1 MSQQEPRLKSA
12 RHIAA
17 EVFAQTVQEG
27 DRVVD
32 ATLGTGQ
39 DCLLLCQL
47 VGEGG
52 KVYGF
57 DVQQDALRRTQ
68 ERLKKQGI
76 AHRATLHL
84 VGHERMAE
92 FVQQG
97 VRLAAFNL
105 GWLPGSDKSVTTQ
118 AQTTL
123 QALDAALELLAPLG
137 MLVVCIYPGHAEGA
151 REQDAILDW
160 CSQLSPKRYTA
171 LWHRFINGG
180 LGAPSCLV
188 VEKIK

>member
-1 MSQQEPRLKSA
+1 MTKQEPRLKSA
-12 RHIAA
+12 RHIAS
-17 EVFAQTVQEG
+17 EVFAQTVRPG

-57 DVQQDALRRTQ
+57 DVQEEALRRTQ
-68 ERLKKQGI
+68 ERLTAQGI
-76 AHRATLHL
+76 AHRAVLHL
-84 VGHERMAE
+84 AGHERMAE
-92 FVQQG
+92 FVRQG
-97 VRLAAFNL
+97 VRLVAFNL
-105 GWLPGSDKSVTTQ
+105 GWLPGSDKSVTTH

-123 QALDAALELLAPLG
+123 QALDAALGLLAPLG
-137 MLVVCIYPGHAEGA
+137 MLVVCIYPGHEAGA
-151 REQDAILDW
+151 REQDAILTW
-160 CSQLSPKRYTA
+160 CSLLSPKHYTA

-180 LGAPSCLV
+180 PGAPSCLV